1 VSAIR
6 LVSEVPDHG
15 QVGRLLEGV
24 RTVALHDIVVEGER
38 RIWIVGGVLAHLVAV
53 VVSHA
58 EGRRALRRI
67 ELDSGHTRRQR
78 TTGGEASESSRVD
91 ARDVERGG
99 HGSAGRG
106 RRVRDS

>member
-1 VSAIR
+1 M
-6 LVSEVPDHG
+6 
-15 QVGRLLEGV
+15 
-24 RTVALHDIVVEGER
+24 ALHDIVVEGER
-38 RIWIVGGVLAHLVAV
+38 RIWVVGGVLAHLVAV

-67 ELDSGHTRRQR
+67 ELLDSGHTRRQR

-99 HGSAGRG
+99 HGSAGR
-106 RRVRDS
+106 RVRDS